1 LCPSL
6 KQVEIPSD
14 FTLEAGPSE
23 KYSQTAHPVVGKQRA
38 EMDFNFFEVE
48 SRYYF
53 EQVAVFNLHVALR

>member
-6 KQVEIPSD
+6 KQVEIPSV

-23 KYSQTAHPVVGKQRA
+23 KYSQTARPVVGEQRA
-38 EMDFNFFEVE
+38 EMDLHFFEVK

-53 EQVAVFNLHVALR
+53 EQVAVFNSHFALP